1 MAHKEL
7 HFNLDEKFVFESKT
21 KQKLFIAL
29 GVGVLLFILG
39 IILAKFTGHNDAH
52 HALASAAHDATASH
66 DAHEAHGHHGSDPL
80 IKRIYAA
87 LWFNN
92 VYFVGLS
99 IIGLFFTAYNYVS
112 WAGWSASIM
121 RVPLAMPA
129 FLPVGFVLMIIVFAL
144 GRHDI
149 FHWTHESLYDV
160 KSPDYDKIIAGKDW
174 YLNLGFFIGRFVA
187 FFGAWYLIWILI
199 KKNAVKQDLDAA
211 NAVKY
216 HDKII
221 YLSAI
226 FLLVFG
232 VSSSMSAWD
241 WSMSIDTHWFS
252 TMFGWYH
259 LASWHVAGL
268 SVILLLILFLKDN
281 GYLAMVNDNHI
292 HDLGKFIFAFSI
304 FWTYVWFAQFILIFY
319 ANISEET
326 TYFMDRLFRF
336 NNLYTPFFIL
346 NILINFCFPFLLFMS
361 RDAKRQ
367 PLILKIGCIGVI
379 FGHWIDFF
387 LMQQPGILKGDGGF
401 GFIEIGVGV
410 VYTSLFIFVVLNA
423 LSKVPLIAK
432 NHPMLEESI
441 YHNI

>member
-39 IILAKFTGHNDAH
+39 IILAKFGGGHHEAH
-52 HALASAAHDATASH
+52 HALASSAHDATASH
-66 DAHEAHGHHGSDPL
+66 DAHEAHGSDPL
-80 IKRIYAA
+80 VKRIFAA

-92 VYFVGLS
+92 IYFVGIS
-99 IIGLFFTAYNYVS
+99 VIGLFFTAYNYVA

-121 RVPLAMPA
+121 RIPLAMPA
-129 FLPVGFVLMIIVFAL
+129 FLPIGAILMIIVFAV
-144 GRHDI
+144 GSHDI
-149 FHWTHESLYDV
+149 FHWTHSDLYD
-160 KSPDYDKIIAGKDW
+160 KTSAHYDKIIAGKNW
-174 YLNLGFFIGRFVA
+174 YLNLGFFIGRFFV
-187 FFGAWYLIWILI
+187 FFGAWIFIWMLI
-199 KKNAVKQDLDAA
+199 KKLAAKQDTDAV

-221 YLSAI
+221 YISAI
-226 FLLVFG
+226 FLIVFG

-241 WSMSIDTHWFS
+241 WTMSIDTHWFS

-268 SVILLLILFLKDN
+268 STILLIILFLKDN

-292 HDLGKFIFAFSI
+292 HDLGKLIFAFSI
-304 FWTYVWFAQFILIFY
+304 FWTYVWFGQFILIFY

-336 NNLYTPFFIL
+336 DNLYTPFFIL

-367 PLILKIGCIGVI
+367 PLILKIGAIGVI
-379 FGHWIDFF
+379 IGHWIDFL
-387 LMQQPGILKGDGGF
+387 LMQQPGILKGDGGL
-401 GFIEIGVGV
+401 GFIELGVGV
-410 VYTSLFIFVVLNA
+410 VYASLFILVVLTA
-423 LSKVPLIAK
+423 LAKMPLIAK